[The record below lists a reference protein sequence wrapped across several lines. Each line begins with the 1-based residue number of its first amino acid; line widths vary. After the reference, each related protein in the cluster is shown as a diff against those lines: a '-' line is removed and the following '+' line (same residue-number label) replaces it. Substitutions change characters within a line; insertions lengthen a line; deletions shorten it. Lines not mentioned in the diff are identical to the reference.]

1 MNIEKLID
9 HNREMKGIVILLND
23 TPIIF
28 LLHQNEM
35 LDGIRFEDKEGQFK
49 NLRDDQFV
57 YVTVNFIRK
66 AYFIDNHFG
75 HYDYEITPLS
85 TYSIQGDGPKI
96 NIMRVIKD
104 GEFKNVVK
112 SAINS

>member
-9 HNREMKGIVILLND
+9 HNREMEGIVILLND

-28 LLHQNEM
+28 LLHQGEM
-35 LDGIRFEDKEGQFK
+35 LDGIKFEDRERQFK

-57 YVTVNFIRK
+57 HVTVNFTRK
-66 AYFIDNHFG
+66 AYLVDNHFG

-104 GEFKNVVK
+104 GEFKDVVK